1 MYVSSHRKQR
11 AGGDLRPA
19 AGSSHGCSVT
29 PWGVG
34 WQGGGCCKLPCAS
47 LQIALASDTS
57 LIYIFNNFIYLFES
71 VLSLH

>member
-34 WQGGGCCKLPCAS
+34 WLGGGVGVAQEGGDMRMPMADPCGCMAE
-47 LQIALASDTS
+47 TS
-57 LIYIFNNFIYLFES
+57 TIL
-71 VLSLH
+71 